1 MATRSSPRGWQ
12 QSRVVRVITA
22 IEIGLAAVV
31 TVLMFLLVL
40 LQAVQRYLPIE
51 GFTWTGELARF
62 CLVWLAFVLTG
73 VLVTT
78 DGHIALEMVDS
89 IKNETVLRVIRVFA
103 AATVAVIGAAF
114 AAEAWDLIASSG
126 PLRSPS
132 LRLPMSW
139 FYVLPFIGFL
149 STAIRAGLA
158 AVDIAVHGVSAAPT
172 QTVVAAE

>member
-1 MATRSSPRGWQ
+1 MATRGSPGGWQ
-12 QSRVVRVITA
+12 RSRAVRVVTG

-31 TVLMFLLVL
+31 TVLMLGLVL
-40 LQAVQRYLPIE
+40 IQAVQRYLPID

-89 IKNETVLRVIRVFA
+89 IKNERILRFIRVFA
-103 AATVAVIGAAF
+103 AATVAVIGAGF
-114 AAEAWDLIASSG
+114 AAEAWDLISSQSR
-126 PLRSPS
+126 LRSPS
-132 LRLPMSW
+132 LGLAMSW
-139 FYVLPFIGFL
+139 FYVLPFLGFV
-149 STAIRAGLA
+149 STAIRAALA